1 MVHIGLKLVK
11 VQTVSKAEWSSSS
24 SSSRTFARSGARD
37 HAGAGFLLCPAPL
50 AAADLDFIF
59 ASGLLPGLREAGNGS
74 SMSSTSPSSAQPL
87 LSTAVRAPPPGA
99 FAVALAAPTADCL
112 LIGYPCT
119 AATAPTPDPPP
130 ALSPT
135 LGSKFFLGLNAVAMA
150 LSMRL
155 SNSPFPPIP
164 LFTDAILG
172 PSGGGRAVGV
182 VAAAVQASAPPHDA
196 GYGPLGC
203 SGYLGLPGFPE
214 ILRER
219 FQRSGRPPPCMMPP
233 LGPPL
238 QSPPHDASEWRRV
251 VAPIFW
257 KDVALFLHFGLR
269 IALDYPRLTLLIGFL
284 LQPPLVLPEDG
295 GFVTQSRGLRARL
308 EG

>member
-1 MVHIGLKLVK
+1 
-11 VQTVSKAEWSSSS
+11 
-24 SSSRTFARSGARD
+24 
-37 HAGAGFLLCPAPL
+37 
-50 AAADLDFIF
+50 
-59 ASGLLPGLREAGNGS
+59 
-74 SMSSTSPSSAQPL
+74 MSSTSPSSAQPL

-172 PSGGGRAVGV
+172 PSGGGRAVR
-182 VAAAVQASAPPHDA
+182 
-196 GYGPLGC
+196 C
-203 SGYLGLPGFPE
+203 SG
-214 ILRER
+214 
-219 FQRSGRPPPCMMPP
+219 GRGASIC
-233 LGPPL
+233 
-238 QSPPHDASEWRRV
+238 SPPRCRLWASWVFRVSRASRVSRNSSGTFSALRTSTALYDAATRSPSSVPSSRCVRM
-251 VAPIFW
+251 APRSCSDLLAKTSRFSS
-257 KDVALFLHFGLR
+257 
-269 IALDYPRLTLLIGFL
+269 TLACASPSIIL
-284 LQPPLVLPEDG
+284 
-295 GFVTQSRGLRARL
+295 A
-308 EG
+308 